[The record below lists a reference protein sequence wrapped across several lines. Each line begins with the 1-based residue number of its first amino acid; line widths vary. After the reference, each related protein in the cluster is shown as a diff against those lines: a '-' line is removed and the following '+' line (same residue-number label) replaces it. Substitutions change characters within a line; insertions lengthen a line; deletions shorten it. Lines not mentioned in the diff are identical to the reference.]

1 MCVIYLTGHQP
12 FFIMNKSK
20 LLLLVE
26 TSVYTA
32 ECIASARVLYPSIVL
47 AGRCLNDRRISE
59 GILTL
64 NV

>member
-1 MCVIYLTGHQP
+1 
-12 FFIMNKSK
+12 MNKSK
-20 LLLLVE
+20 LLLLLVE
-26 TSVYTA
+26 RSVYTA
-32 ECIASARVLYPSIVL
+32 EFIASARVLYPSIVL